1 MYQAEVRPPT
11 GPKFCRLYATQRKM
25 FTQGTLI
32 SYRASS
38 PPPTQTTANRY
49 PETTCDILPLPE
61 TSVESA
67 GVSLEIIPIFKVAS
81 ISPLAPIVLPVRCLL
96 PSTMPVT
103 PDSFRSVQHASLAV
117 SHWPLIPRLHPMPK
131 CPSILLRALVAC
143 PLGLTPATSAL
154 AQSIETPPT
163 NATPVNSLRSPVVS
177 EQLSTRRTRLA
188 PASTSSWTRA
198 ILIADYQHESL
209 VPVMGLGV
217 ATQLPLNWSQ
227 CLAGQIISQTLWSSD
242 NPALLQD
249 NSSLILSDAN
259 SSITT
264 LDEPAKF
271 TAVDKF
277 VSPTSG
283 TQNTADHSES
293 TLQTDGTSSDRVPK
307 KRTLKSPDQ
316 DMDEYLAQENAPSV
330 SQLSDHTHQGVDAEH
345 AQKPELYG
353 EVDGTVDSPS
363 LTDHQEFY
371 GTTAQWERLERVRA
385 CLKHYLDHPETT
397 AERSP
402 WAVMHALLAFGSDY
416 EMIGPKG
423 RVNAIGWMCHNGL
436 CKTQRIFTPRG
447 NGFVP
452 NVGGGVQG
460 HQGQFLAILAQCQ
473 VPPDYPIQIGD
484 RKFTV
489 QDLVYY
495 EMATCRERSELT
507 FKLIGLSYY
516 VDSNKQWR
524 SNDGKVWS
532 VQKLIQEELAQPIVG
547 AACGGTHR
555 LMGYTFAIKQRVLQG
570 QPLEGQYL
578 RAAKFVNEFIDYTWK
593 LQNPDGSFS
602 TNWYESRGNEPKD
615 ERKVQTTG
623 HMLEWLMFTVGDEQL
638 QTERVEKAIDFL
650 LKHID
655 DNKAHRWPIGPRG
668 HATRALALYEKRL
681 SEIKASNKLENNPL
695 SVSSVTPPTN
705 QSRTS
710 PPTANTAN
718 QRPSPIPT
726 GSTPPKSRTS
736 NNNQRVIRRR

>member
-1 MYQAEVRPPT
+1 
-11 GPKFCRLYATQRKM
+11 
-25 FTQGTLI
+25 
-32 SYRASS
+32 
-38 PPPTQTTANRY
+38 
-49 PETTCDILPLPE
+49 
-61 TSVESA
+61 
-67 GVSLEIIPIFKVAS
+67 
-81 ISPLAPIVLPVRCLL
+81 
-96 PSTMPVT
+96 
-103 PDSFRSVQHASLAV
+103 
-117 SHWPLIPRLHPMPK
+117 MPK
-131 CPSILLRALVAC
+131 CPSILFRALVAW
-143 PLGLTPATSAL
+143 PLGLFPATSAL
-154 AQSIETPPT
+154 AQSNDDPPSANTPP
-163 NATPVNSLRSPVVS
+163 NSLRNTIAS
-177 EQLSTRRTRLA
+177 EQLSTRRSRLA

-198 ILIADYQHESL
+198 ILVADYQHESL
-209 VPVMGLGV
+209 APVMGLGV
-217 ATQLPLNWSQ
+217 ATQLPLNWPH
-227 CLAGQIISQTLWSSD
+227 CLTGQILTQSLAASEDLTL
-242 NPALLQD
+242 PQD
-249 NSSLILSDAN
+249 NSSLVISDPN
-259 SSITT
+259 PSTSSI
-264 LDEPAKF
+264 DEPERF
-271 TAVDKF
+271 TSVDKF
-277 VSPTSG
+277 VAPIIG
-283 TQNTADHSES
+283 TQFEPQTTIDATQQTEETYSE
-293 TLQTDGTSSDRVPK
+293 RVPK
-307 KRTLKSPDQ
+307 KRSLKSPDQ
-316 DMDEYLAQENAPSV
+316 DMDEYLSQENASSV
-330 SQLSDHTHQGVDAEH
+330 SPQSDHTHQGVDAER
-345 AQKPELYG
+345 AKKPELYG
-353 EVDGTVDSPS
+353 EIDGSVDSPS
-363 LTDHQEFY
+363 LTLQREFY
-371 GTTAQWERLERVRA
+371 GTTPQWERLERVRG

-623 HMLEWLMFTVGDEQL
+623 HMLEWLMFTIGDEQL
-638 QTERVEKAIDFL
+638 QSERVEKAIDFL

-681 SEIKASNKLENNPL
+681 SEIHATDKLEGNPSADL
-695 SVSSVTPPTN
+695 SLATPKPSNSIPSAVISAPTPTKQN
-705 QSRTS
+705 RSLS
-710 PPTANTAN
+710 PTANSAN
-718 QRPSPIPT
+718 QRPSQLPA
-726 GSTPPKSRTS
+726 GSTPPKSKIS

>member
-1 MYQAEVRPPT
+1 M
-11 GPKFCRLYATQRKM
+11 C
-25 FTQGTLI
+25 GTLI
-32 SYRASS
+32 SRQRSS
-38 PPPTQTTANRY
+38 PLSKHATTNPY
-49 PETTCDILPLPE
+49 SETTCDILPLPE
-61 TSVESA
+61 TSVDST

-81 ISPLAPIVLPVRCLL
+81 ISLLAPILLPVRCLL
-96 PSTMPVT
+96 PSTLLVT
-103 PDSFRSVQHASLAV
+103 PVSSRSIQQASLAV
-117 SHWPLIPRLHPMPK
+117 FHWPLIPRLHPMPK
-131 CPSILLRALVAC
+131 CPSMLFRALVAW
-143 PLGLTPATSAL
+143 PLGLVPATSVL
-154 AQSIETPPT
+154 AQSNETPPT
-163 NATPVNSLRSPVVS
+163 TATPVNSLRNTVAS
-177 EQLSTRRTRLA
+177 EQLSTRRTRFA

-209 VPVMGLGV
+209 IPVMALSV

-227 CLAGQIISQTLWSSD
+227 TLAAQILSQTLSASD
-242 NPALLQD
+242 NTALPQD
-249 NSSLILSDAN
+249 SSSLVISNAN
-259 SSITT
+259 SAIST

-277 VSPTSG
+277 VSPITE
-283 TQNTADHSES
+283 TQNVAES
-293 TLQTDGTSSDRVPK
+293 NLPMNDQARSQYLPDATLQVDGTSSDRVPK

-316 DMDEYLAQENAPSV
+316 DMDEYLAQENASSISP
-330 SQLSDHTHQGVDAEH
+330 QSDHTHQGVDAER
-345 AQKPELYG
+345 AQKPEQYG
-353 EVDGTVDSPS
+353 EVDGTVDTPS
-363 LTDHQEFY
+363 LTTHREFY
-371 GTTAQWERLERVRA
+371 GTTAQWERLERVRG

-532 VQKLIQEELAQPIVG
+532 IQKLIQEELAQPIVG

-655 DNKAHRWPIGPRG
+655 NNKAHRWPIGPRG

-681 SEIKASNKLENNPL
+681 SEIKASD
-695 SVSSVTPPTN
+695 TPGSDPTAEITLAPTN
-705 QSRTS
+705 QSRSS
-710 PPTANTAN
+710 PPIANTAN
-718 QRPSPIPT
+718 QRPSPTPT
-726 GSTPPKSRTS
+726 VATPPKSRVS
-736 NNNQRVIRRR
+736 NNSQRVIRRR

>member
-1 MYQAEVRPPT
+1 
-11 GPKFCRLYATQRKM
+11 
-25 FTQGTLI
+25 
-32 SYRASS
+32 
-38 PPPTQTTANRY
+38 
-49 PETTCDILPLPE
+49 
-61 TSVESA
+61 
-67 GVSLEIIPIFKVAS
+67 
-81 ISPLAPIVLPVRCLL
+81 
-96 PSTMPVT
+96 
-103 PDSFRSVQHASLAV
+103 
-117 SHWPLIPRLHPMPK
+117 MPK
-131 CPSILLRALVAC
+131 CPSILFRALVAW
-143 PLGLTPATSAL
+143 PLGFIPAATAL
-154 AQSIETPPT
+154 AQSSDAPQYLT
-163 NATPVNSLRSPVVS
+163 TPVNTLRGPVAS
-177 EQLSTRRTRLA
+177 EQVSTRRARLA
-188 PASTSSWTRA
+188 PASASAWTRA
-198 ILIADYQHESL
+198 ILVADYQHESL
-209 VPVMGLGV
+209 LPVMGMGV
-217 ATQLPLNWSQ
+217 ATQLPWNWSQ
-227 CLAGQIISQTLWSSD
+227 SLSGQLLAHTLSRSD
-242 NPALLQD
+242 ETTQPPE
-249 NSSLILSDAN
+249 NSSLVISDSN
-259 SSITT
+259 SS
-264 LDEPAKF
+264 DSPVEEPAKF
-271 TAVDKF
+271 TAVEEF
-277 VSPTSG
+277 VAPGTSSQSTG
-283 TQNTADHSES
+283 DPSIAKREPNNSQRSSELS
-293 TLQTDGTSSDRVPK
+293 QTEENTSSDRTPK

-316 DMDEYLAQENAPSV
+316 DMDEYLAQEDATSV
-330 SQLSDHTHQGVDAEH
+330 SPHSDHTHQGIDAEN
-345 AQKPELYG
+345 AQKPALYG
-353 EVDGTVDSPS
+353 EIDGSVDNPS
-363 LTDHQEFY
+363 RGPLAEFY
-371 GTTAQWERLERVRA
+371 GSAAQWERLERVRG

-473 VPPDYPIQIGD
+473 VPPNYPIQIGD

-532 VQKLIQEELAQPIVG
+532 IQKLIQEELAQPIVG

-681 SEIKASNKLENNPL
+681 SEIHATDKIESNTSADISLAPSTPSN
-695 SVSSVTPPTN
+695 SITSSVNPV
-705 QSRTS
+705 
-710 PPTANTAN
+710 N
-718 QRPSPIPT
+718 QRPSPMPAI
-726 GSTPPKSRTS
+726 STPPKSKTS
-736 NNNQRVIRRR
+736 NSNQRVIRRR